1 MDAKQNMTQN
11 VTKRHHLATRIW
23 HWANA
28 LVATILLM
36 SGLMIFNAHPL
47 LYWGDF
53 GSREDYAWLQ
63 IDDTRTTGFV
73 RIGSA
78 SVETTGVLGL
88 SLDAY
93 DNVRRVAFPGWAT
106 LPTSYDLAAARRWH
120 FAFAWIFA
128 LGLTAFMLV
137 SLFNG
142 HIRKDLHVRRA
153 EWRWAVLWT
162 DIKNHVRLRFG
173 SDMHISHYN
182 ILQKFSYIGVIFLL
196 LPLLILTGIT
206 MSPAMNA
213 AWPWL
218 LDLFGGRQ
226 SARSL
231 HFIGAALLALFVVAH
246 LIMVLLSGPIKGIRS
261 MITGRPMTVL
271 KPDHGGKRP

>member
-1 MDAKQNMTQN
+1 MDATQDMTQN
-11 VTKRHHLATRIW
+11 VAKRHRLSTRLW
-23 HWANA
+23 HWLNA
-28 LVATILLM
+28 FVATILLM
-36 SGLMIFNAHPL
+36 SGLMIFNAHPH
-47 LYWGDF
+47 LYWGNF

-73 RIGSA
+73 RIGSVR
-78 SVETTGVLGL
+78 VETTGVFGL
-88 SLDAY
+88 SLGPN

-106 LPTSYDLAAARRWH
+106 IPTGYDLAAARRWH
-120 FAFAWIFA
+120 FAFAWAFA
-128 LGLTAFMLV
+128 LGLTAFMLA

-153 EWRWAVLWT
+153 EWSPYALWN
-162 DIKNHVRLRFG
+162 DIKNHARLRFG
-173 SDMHISHYN
+173 DNHSLSNYN
-182 ILQKFSYIGVIFLL
+182 IIQKFSYIGVIFLL

-231 HFIGAALLALFVVAH
+231 HFIAAFLLALFVVVH
-246 LIMVLLSGPIKGIRS
+246 LIMVLLAGPINGIRS
-261 MITGRPMTVL
+261 MITGRPMAVQ
-271 KPDHGGKRP
+271 KPDQGGQLP

>member
-1 MDAKQNMTQN
+1 MDATQDMTQN
-11 VTKRHHLATRIW
+11 VAKRHRLSTRLW
-23 HWANA
+23 HWLNA
-28 LVATILLM
+28 FVATILLM
-36 SGLMIFNAHPL
+36 SGLMIFNAHPH

-73 RIGSA
+73 RIGST

-88 SLDAY
+88 SLDAKE
-93 DNVRRVAFPGWAT
+93 NVRRVAFPGWAT
-106 LPTSYDLAAARRWH
+106 IPTGYDLAAARRWH
-120 FAFAWIFA
+120 FAFAWVFA
-128 LGLTAFMLV
+128 LGLTAFMFMSLV
-137 SLFNG
+137 NG

-153 EWRWAVLWT
+153 EWNPRALWN
-162 DIKNHVRLRFG
+162 DIKNHARLRFG
-173 SDMHISHYN
+173 DDCSASHYN
-182 ILQKFSYIGVIFLL
+182 IMQKFSYIGVIFIL

-218 LDLFGGRQ
+218 LDVFGGRQ

-231 HFIGAALLALFVVAH
+231 HFIAAALMTLFVVVH
-246 LIMVLLSGPIKGIRS
+246 LIMVLLSGPFNGIRS
-261 MITGRPMTVL
+261 MVTGRHVTTS
-271 KPDHGGKRP
+271 KPEKAADLA

>member
-1 MDAKQNMTQN
+1 MDAAQNINQN
-11 VTKRHHLATRIW
+11 VVKRHHLSTRIW
-23 HWANA
+23 HWLNA
-28 LVATILLM
+28 FVATILLM
-36 SGLMIFNAHPL
+36 SGLMIFNAHPH

-63 IDDTRTTGFV
+63 IGDTRTTGFV
-73 RIGSA
+73 RIGSVR
-78 SVETTGVLGL
+78 VETTGVFGL
-88 SLDAY
+88 SLGTN

-106 LPTSYDLAAARRWH
+106 IPTGYDLAAARRWH
-120 FAFAWIFA
+120 FAFAWAFA
-128 LGLTAFMLV
+128 LGLTAFMLA

-142 HIRKDLHVRRA
+142 HIRQDLHVRRA
-153 EWRWAVLWT
+153 EWSPYALWN
-162 DIKNHVRLRFG
+162 DIKNHARLRFG
-173 SDMHISHYN
+173 DDHSLSNYN
-182 ILQKFSYIGVIFLL
+182 IIQKFSYIAVIFLL

-231 HFIGAALLALFVVAH
+231 HFIGAFLLALFVVVH
-246 LIMVLLSGPIKGIRS
+246 LIMVLLSGPINGIRS
-261 MITGRPMTVL
+261 MIIGRPMTMS
-271 KPDHGGKRP
+271 KQDQGGKLP

>member
-1 MDAKQNMTQN
+1 MESTQSTAQD
-11 VTKRHHLATRIW
+11 VVKRHHLFTRIW
-23 HWANA
+23 HWLNA
-28 LVATILLM
+28 VFATILLM
-36 SGLMIFNAHPL
+36 SGLMIFNAHPQ

-73 RIGSA
+73 RVASA
-78 SVETTGVLGL
+78 RVETTGVLGL
-88 SLDAY
+88 SLDAN

-106 LPTSYDLAAARRWH
+106 IPTGYNLAAARRWH
-120 FAFAWIFA
+120 FAFAWLFA

-142 HIRKDLHVRRA
+142 HIRKDLHVRRV
-153 EWRWAVLWT
+153 EWSVAAFWR
-162 DIKNHVRLRFG
+162 DIKNHARLRFG
-173 SDMHISHYN
+173 DTHIAGSYN
-182 ILQKFSYIGVIFLL
+182 ILQKFSYIGVIFIL
-196 LPLLILTGIT
+196 LPLIIFTGIT

-218 LDLFGGRQ
+218 LDIFGGRQ

-231 HFIGAALLALFVVAH
+231 HFIAAALLTLFVAVH
-246 LIMVLLSGPIKGIRS
+246 LIMVLLSGPITGIRS
-261 MITGRPMTVL
+261 MITGRHEATS
-271 KPDHGGKRP
+271 KPEYVEKLP

>member
-1 MDAKQNMTQN
+1 MDAAQNINQN
-11 VTKRHHLATRIW
+11 VVKRHRLSTRIW
-23 HWANA
+23 HWLNA
-28 LVATILLM
+28 FVVTILLM
-36 SGLMIFNAHPL
+36 SGLMIFNAHPH

-73 RIGSA
+73 RIGSVR
-78 SVETTGVLGL
+78 VETTGVFGL
-88 SLDAY
+88 SLGTN
-93 DNVRRVAFPGWAT
+93 DNVRQVAFPGWAT
-106 LPTSYDLAAARRWH
+106 IPTSYDLAAARRWH
-120 FAFAWIFA
+120 FAFAWAFA
-128 LGLTAFMLV
+128 LGLTAFMLA

-153 EWRWAVLWT
+153 EWSPYALWN
-162 DIKNHVRLRFG
+162 DIKNHARLRFG
-173 SDMHISHYN
+173 EGHSLSNYN
-182 ILQKFSYIGVIFLL
+182 IIQKFSYIAVIFLL

-231 HFIGAALLALFVVAH
+231 HFIGAFLLALFVVVH
-246 LIMVLLSGPIKGIRS
+246 LIMVLLSGPINGIRS
-261 MITGRPMTVL
+261 MIIGRPMTMS
-271 KPDHGGKRP
+271 KQDQGGKLP

>member
-1 MDAKQNMTQN
+1 MDARRDMKQG
-11 VTKRHHLATRIW
+11 VAKRHRLSTRIW
-23 HWANA
+23 HWLNA
-28 LVATILLM
+28 CVATILLM
-36 SGLMIFNAHPL
+36 SGLMIFNAHPQ

-63 IDDTRTTGFV
+63 IDDTRTTGFL
-73 RIGSA
+73 RIGNA
-78 SVETTGVLGL
+78 SFETTGVLGL
-88 SLDAY
+88 SLDAK

-106 LPTSYDLAAARRWH
+106 IPTGYDLAAARRWH

-128 LGLTAFMLV
+128 LGLTAFMFISLV
-137 SLFNG
+137 NG

-153 EWRWAVLWT
+153 EWSPRAFWN
-162 DIKNHVRLRFG
+162 DIKNHARLRFG
-173 SDMHISHYN
+173 DDNDSSHYN
-182 ILQKFSYIGVIFLL
+182 IMQKFSYIGVIFLL

-218 LDLFGGRQ
+218 LDIFGGRQ

-231 HFIGAALLALFVVAH
+231 HFIAAALLTLFVIVH
-246 LIMVLLSGPIKGIRS
+246 LIMVLLSGPINGIRS
-261 MITGRPMTVL
+261 MVTGRHVIKS
-271 KPDHGGKRP
+271 KPEIAGDLA

>member
-1 MDAKQNMTQN
+1 MDARRDMKQG
-11 VTKRHHLATRIW
+11 VAKRHRLSTRIW
-23 HWANA
+23 HWLNA
-28 LVATILLM
+28 CVATILLM
-36 SGLMIFNAHPL
+36 SGLMIFNAHPQ

-73 RIGSA
+73 RIGNT

-88 SLDAY
+88 SLDAKE
-93 DNVRRVAFPGWAT
+93 NVRRVAFPGWAT
-106 LPTSYDLAAARRWH
+106 IPTGYDLAAARRWH

-128 LGLTAFMLV
+128 LGLTAFMFISLV
-137 SLFNG
+137 NG

-153 EWRWAVLWT
+153 EWSPRAFWN
-162 DIKNHVRLRFG
+162 DIKNHARLRFG
-173 SDMHISHYN
+173 DDNDSSHYN
-182 ILQKFSYIGVIFLL
+182 IMQKFSYIGVIFLL

-218 LDLFGGRQ
+218 LDIFGGRQ

-231 HFIGAALLALFVVAH
+231 HFIAAALLTLFVIVH
-246 LIMVLLSGPIKGIRS
+246 LIMVLLSGPINGIRS
-261 MITGRPMTVL
+261 MVTGRHVTKS
-271 KPDHGGKRP
+271 KPEAAGDLA

>member
-1 MDAKQNMTQN
+1 MEAAPEITQK
-11 VTKRHHLATRIW
+11 VIKRHALSTRLW
-23 HWANA
+23 HWTNA
-28 LVATILLM
+28 FVATILLM
-36 SGLMIFNAHPL
+36 SGLMIFNAHPR

-88 SLDAY
+88 SLDAN
-93 DNVRRVAFPGWAT
+93 DNVRRMAFPSWAT
-106 LPTSYDLAAARRWH
+106 ITTGYDLGAARRWH
-120 FAFAWIFA
+120 FAFAWVFA
-128 LGLTAFMLV
+128 LGLTAFMLM
-137 SLFNG
+137 SLVNG

-153 EWRWAVLWT
+153 EWNPRALWR
-162 DIKNHVRLRFG
+162 DIKNHARLRFG
-173 SDMHISHYN
+173 DDHGAGHYN
-182 ILQKFSYIGVIFLL
+182 IMQKFSYIGVIFIL

-206 MSPAMNA
+206 MSPAMNT

-218 LDLFGGRQ
+218 LDVFGGRQ

-231 HFIGAALLALFVVAH
+231 HFIAAALMTLFVVVH
-246 LIMVLLSGPIKGIRS
+246 LIMVLLSGPINGIRS
-261 MITGRPMTVL
+261 MITGRHVTTP
-271 KPDHGGKRP
+271 KPD

>member
-1 MDAKQNMTQN
+1 MDARQDMKQGAA
-11 VTKRHHLATRIW
+11 KRHRLSTRIW
-23 HWANA
+23 HWLNA
-28 LVATILLM
+28 CVATILLM
-36 SGLMIFNAHPL
+36 SGLMIFNAHPQ

-73 RIGSA
+73 RIGNT

-88 SLDAY
+88 SLDAKE
-93 DNVRRVAFPGWAT
+93 NVRRVAFPGWAT
-106 LPTSYDLAAARRWH
+106 IPTGYDLAAARRWH

-128 LGLTAFMLV
+128 LGLTAFMFMSLV
-137 SLFNG
+137 NG

-153 EWRWAVLWT
+153 EWSPRALWRA
-162 DIKNHVRLRFG
+162 IKNHARLRFG
-173 SDMHISHYN
+173 DDNDSSHYN
-182 ILQKFSYIGVIFLL
+182 IMQKFSYIGVIFLL
-196 LPLLILTGIT
+196 FPLLILTGIT

-218 LDLFGGRQ
+218 LDIFGGRQ

-231 HFIGAALLALFVVAH
+231 HFIAAALLTLFVVVH
-246 LIMVLLSGPIKGIRS
+246 LIMVLLSGPINGIWS
-261 MITGRPMTVL
+261 MITGRHVTKS
-271 KPDHGGKRP
+271 KPEIAGDLA

>member
-1 MDAKQNMTQN
+1 
-11 VTKRHHLATRIW
+11 
-23 HWANA
+23 
-28 LVATILLM
+28 
-36 SGLMIFNAHPL
+36 MIFNAHPQ

-78 SVETTGVLGL
+78 SFETTGVLGL

-106 LPTSYDLAAARRWH
+106 IPTSYDLAAARRWH

-142 HIRKDLHVRRA
+142 HIRKDLHVRPA
-153 EWRWAVLWT
+153 EWHWAALWS
-162 DIKNHVRLRFG
+162 DIKDHVRLRFG
-173 SDMHISHYN
+173 NDIRISHYN
-182 ILQKFSYIGVIFLL
+182 ILQKLSYIGVIFLL
-196 LPLLILTGIT
+196 LPLLIFTGIT

-231 HFIGAALLALFVVAH
+231 HFIGAALLALFVAAH
-246 LIMVLLSGPIKGIRS
+246 LFMVLLSGPIKGIRS
-261 MITGRPMTVL
+261 MITGRPITVP
-271 KPDHGGKRP
+271 KPHHGGKRP

>member
-1 MDAKQNMTQN
+1 MKQG
-11 VTKRHHLATRIW
+11 VAKRHRLSTRIW
-23 HWANA
+23 HWLNA
-28 LVATILLM
+28 CVATILLM
-36 SGLMIFNAHPL
+36 SGLMIFNAHPQ

-73 RIGSA
+73 RIGNT

-88 SLDAY
+88 SLDAKE
-93 DNVRRVAFPGWAT
+93 NVRRVAFPGWAT
-106 LPTSYDLAAARRWH
+106 IPTGYDLAAARRWH

-128 LGLTAFMLV
+128 LGLTAFMFISLV
-137 SLFNG
+137 NG

-153 EWRWAVLWT
+153 EWSPRAFWN
-162 DIKNHVRLRFG
+162 DIKNHARLRFG
-173 SDMHISHYN
+173 DDNDSSHYN
-182 ILQKFSYIGVIFLL
+182 IMQKFSYIGVIFLL

-218 LDLFGGRQ
+218 LDIFGGRQ

-231 HFIGAALLALFVVAH
+231 HFIAAALLTLFVVVH
-246 LIMVLLSGPIKGIRS
+246 LIMVLLSGPINGIWS
-261 MITGRPMTVL
+261 MITGRHVTKS
-271 KPDHGGKRP
+271 KPEIAGDLA

>member
-1 MDAKQNMTQN
+1 MDARRDMKQG
-11 VTKRHHLATRIW
+11 VAKRHRLSTRIW
-23 HWANA
+23 HWLNA
-28 LVATILLM
+28 CVATILLM
-36 SGLMIFNAHPL
+36 SGLMIFNAHPQ

-73 RIGSA
+73 RIGNA
-78 SVETTGVLGL
+78 SFETTGVLGL
-88 SLDAY
+88 SLDAK

-106 LPTSYDLAAARRWH
+106 IPTVYDLAAARRWH

-128 LGLTAFMLV
+128 LGLTAFMFISLV
-137 SLFNG
+137 NG

-153 EWRWAVLWT
+153 EWSPRAFWN
-162 DIKNHVRLRFG
+162 DIKNHAQLRFG
-173 SDMHISHYN
+173 DDNDSSHYN
-182 ILQKFSYIGVIFLL
+182 IMQKFSYIGVIFLL

-218 LDLFGGRQ
+218 LDIFGGRQ

-231 HFIGAALLALFVVAH
+231 HFIAAALLTLFVVVH
-246 LIMVLLSGPIKGIRS
+246 LIMVLLSGPINGIWS
-261 MITGRPMTVL
+261 MITGRHVTKS
-271 KPDHGGKRP
+271 KPEIAGDLA

>member
-1 MDAKQNMTQN
+1 MKQGAA
-11 VTKRHHLATRIW
+11 KRHRLSTRIW
-23 HWANA
+23 HWLNA
-28 LVATILLM
+28 CVATILLM
-36 SGLMIFNAHPL
+36 SGLMIFNAHPQ

-63 IDDTRTTGFV
+63 IDDTRTTGFL
-73 RIGSA
+73 RIGNA
-78 SVETTGVLGL
+78 SFETTGVLGL
-88 SLDAY
+88 SLDAK

-106 LPTSYDLAAARRWH
+106 IPTGYDLAAARRWH

-128 LGLTAFMLV
+128 LGLTAFMFISLV
-137 SLFNG
+137 NG

-153 EWRWAVLWT
+153 EWSPRAFWN
-162 DIKNHVRLRFG
+162 DIKNHARLRFG
-173 SDMHISHYN
+173 DDNDSSHYN
-182 ILQKFSYIGVIFLL
+182 IMQKFSYIGVIFLL

-218 LDLFGGRQ
+218 LDIFGGRQ

-231 HFIGAALLALFVVAH
+231 HFIAAALLTLFVVVH
-246 LIMVLLSGPIKGIRS
+246 LIMVLLSGPINGIWS
-261 MITGRPMTVL
+261 MITGRHVTKS
-271 KPDHGGKRP
+271 KPEAAGDLA

>member
-1 MDAKQNMTQN
+1 MEAAPEIAQQ
-11 VTKRHHLATRIW
+11 VVKRHRLATRIW

-73 RIGSA
+73 RIGGA
-78 SVETTGVLGL
+78 TVETTGVLGL
-88 SLDAY
+88 SLDANE
-93 DNVRRVAFPGWAT
+93 NVRRVAFPGWAT
-106 LPTSYDLAAARRWH
+106 IPTGYDLAAARRWH

-128 LGLTAFMLV
+128 LGLTAFMLI

-153 EWRWAVLWT
+153 EWSLAALWS
-162 DIKNHVRLRFG
+162 DIKDHARLRFDSG
-173 SDMHISHYN
+173 IHSSHYN
-182 ILQKFSYIGVIFLL
+182 IMQKFSYIGVIFIL

-231 HFIGAALLALFVVAH
+231 HFIAATLLTLFVVVH
-246 LIMVLLSGPIKGIRS
+246 LIMVLLSGPVNGIWS
-261 MITGRPMTVL
+261 MITGRHVASS
-271 KPDHGGKRP
+271 KPEKTGELA

>member
-1 MDAKQNMTQN
+1 MDARRDMKQG
-11 VTKRHHLATRIW
+11 VAKRHRLSTRIW
-23 HWANA
+23 HWLNA
-28 LVATILLM
+28 CVATILLM
-36 SGLMIFNAHPL
+36 SGLMIFNAHPQ

-63 IDDTRTTGFV
+63 IDDTRTTGFL
-73 RIGSA
+73 RIGNA
-78 SVETTGVLGL
+78 SFETTGVLGL
-88 SLDAY
+88 SLDAK

-106 LPTSYDLAAARRWH
+106 IPTGYDLAAARRWH

-128 LGLTAFMLV
+128 LGLTAFMFISLV
-137 SLFNG
+137 NG

-153 EWRWAVLWT
+153 EWSPRAFWN
-162 DIKNHVRLRFG
+162 DIKNHARLRFG
-173 SDMHISHYN
+173 DDNDSSHYN
-182 ILQKFSYIGVIFLL
+182 IMQKFSYIGVIFLL

-218 LDLFGGRQ
+218 LDIFGGRQ

-231 HFIGAALLALFVVAH
+231 HFIAAALLTLFVVVH
-246 LIMVLLSGPIKGIRS
+246 LIMVLLSGPINGIWS
-261 MITGRPMTVL
+261 MITGRHVTKS
-271 KPDHGGKRP
+271 KPEAAGDLA

>member
-1 MDAKQNMTQN
+1 MDATQGTTRK
-11 VTKRHHLATRIW
+11 VVKRHHIFTRLW
-23 HWANA
+23 HWVNA

-36 SGLMIFNAHPL
+36 SGLMIFNAHPQ
-47 LYWGDF
+47 LYWGEF

-73 RIGSA
+73 RVGGA
-78 SVETTGVLGL
+78 RVETTGVLGL
-88 SLDAY
+88 SLDAN

-106 LPTSYDLAAARRWH
+106 IPTGYDLAAARRWH
-120 FAFAWIFA
+120 FAFAWLFA
-128 LGLTAFMLV
+128 IGLTAFMLV
-137 SLFNG
+137 SLING

-153 EWRWAVLWT
+153 EWNFAAIWT
-162 DIKNHVRLRFG
+162 DIKNHARLRFDHAHG
-173 SDMHISHYN
+173 AYN
-182 ILQKFSYIGVIFLL
+182 VLQKFSYIGVIFLL

-218 LDLFGGRQ
+218 LDIFGGRQ

-231 HFIGAALLALFVVAH
+231 HFIAAALMTLFVVVH
-246 LIMVLLSGPIKGIRS
+246 LIMVLLSGPINGIRS
-261 MITGRPMTVL
+261 MITGRHVARSTPVEEL
-271 KPDHGGKRP
+271 R

>member
-1 MDAKQNMTQN
+1 MDATQSTAQE
-11 VTKRHHLATRIW
+11 VVRRHHIFTRIW
-23 HWANA
+23 HWLNA
-28 LVATILLM
+28 VFATILLM
-36 SGLMIFNAHPL
+36 SGLMIFNAHPQ

-73 RIGSA
+73 RVASA
-78 SVETTGVLGL
+78 RVETTGVLGL
-88 SLDAY
+88 SLDTQ

-106 LPTSYDLAAARRWH
+106 IPTSYNLAAARRWH
-120 FAFAWIFA
+120 FAFAWLFA
-128 LGLTAFMLV
+128 LGLTAFMLI

-153 EWRWAVLWT
+153 EWSVAAFWR
-162 DIKNHVRLRFG
+162 DIKNHARLRFG
-173 SDMHISHYN
+173 AAHRANSYN
-182 ILQKFSYIGVIFLL
+182 ILQKFSYIGVIFIL
-196 LPLLILTGIT
+196 LPLIILTGIT

-218 LDLFGGRQ
+218 LDVFGGRQ

-231 HFIGAALLALFVVAH
+231 HFIAAALLVLFVVVH
-246 LIMVLLSGPIKGIRS
+246 LIMVLLSGPIAGIRS
-261 MITGRPMTVL
+261 MITGRHVTTS
-271 KPDHGGKRP
+271 KPEYVGELP

>member
-1 MDAKQNMTQN
+1 MDARRDMKQG
-11 VTKRHHLATRIW
+11 VAKRHRLSTRIW
-23 HWANA
+23 HWLNA
-28 LVATILLM
+28 CVATILLM
-36 SGLMIFNAHPL
+36 SGLMIFNAHPQ

-63 IDDTRTTGFV
+63 IDDTRTTGFL
-73 RIGSA
+73 RIGNA
-78 SVETTGVLGL
+78 SFETTGVLGL
-88 SLDAY
+88 SLDAK

-106 LPTSYDLAAARRWH
+106 IPTGYDLAAARRWH

-128 LGLTAFMLV
+128 LGLTAFMFMSLV
-137 SLFNG
+137 NG

-153 EWRWAVLWT
+153 EWSPRAFWN
-162 DIKNHVRLRFG
+162 DIKNHARLRFG
-173 SDMHISHYN
+173 DDNDSSHYN
-182 ILQKFSYIGVIFLL
+182 IMQKFSYIGVIFLL

-218 LDLFGGRQ
+218 LDIFGGRQ

-231 HFIGAALLALFVVAH
+231 HFIAAALLTLFVVVH
-246 LIMVLLSGPIKGIRS
+246 LIMVLLSGPINGIWS
-261 MITGRPMTVL
+261 MITGRHVTKS
-271 KPDHGGKRP
+271 KPEIAGDLA

>member
-1 MDAKQNMTQN
+1 MDARQDMKQGAA
-11 VTKRHHLATRIW
+11 KRHRLSTRIW
-23 HWANA
+23 HWLNA
-28 LVATILLM
+28 CVATILLM
-36 SGLMIFNAHPL
+36 SGLMIFNAHPQ

-63 IDDTRTTGFV
+63 IDDTRTTGFL
-73 RIGSA
+73 RIGNA
-78 SVETTGVLGL
+78 SFETTGVLGL
-88 SLDAY
+88 SLDAK

-106 LPTSYDLAAARRWH
+106 IPTGYDLAAARRWH

-128 LGLTAFMLV
+128 LGLTAFMFISLV
-137 SLFNG
+137 NG

-153 EWRWAVLWT
+153 EWSPRAFWN
-162 DIKNHVRLRFG
+162 DIKNHARLRFG
-173 SDMHISHYN
+173 DDNDSSHYN
-182 ILQKFSYIGVIFLL
+182 IMQKFSYIGVIFLL

-218 LDLFGGRQ
+218 LDIFGGRQ

-231 HFIGAALLALFVVAH
+231 HFIAAALLTLFVVVH
-246 LIMVLLSGPIKGIRS
+246 LIMVLLSGPINGIWS
-261 MITGRPMTVL
+261 MITGRHVTKS
-271 KPDHGGKRP
+271 KPEIAGDLA

>member
-1 MDAKQNMTQN
+1 MDAAQNMTQE
-11 VTKRHHLATRIW
+11 VVKRHRLSTRIW
-23 HWANA
+23 HWLNA
-28 LVATILLM
+28 VVATILLM
-36 SGLMIFNAHPL
+36 SGLMIFNAHPH

-78 SVETTGVLGL
+78 RVETTGVFGL
-88 SLDAY
+88 SLGSN

-106 LPTSYDLAAARRWH
+106 ITTGYDLAAARRWH

-128 LGLTAFMLV
+128 LGLTVFMLA

-153 EWRWAVLWT
+153 EWSAAAIWT
-162 DIKNHVRLRFG
+162 DIKNHALLRLSPEHG
-173 SDMHISHYN
+173 LSNYN
-182 ILQKFSYIGVIFLL
+182 IIQKFSYIGVIFLL

-218 LDLFGGRQ
+218 LDVFGGRQ
-226 SARSL
+226 SARSM
-231 HFIGAALLALFVVAH
+231 HFIAATLMALFVVVH
-246 LIMVLLSGPIKGIRS
+246 LIMVLLSGPINGIRS
-261 MITGRPMTVL
+261 MITGRHVATP
-271 KPDHGGKRP
+271 KPDKTGDLA

>member
-1 MDAKQNMTQN
+1 MKQGAA
-11 VTKRHHLATRIW
+11 KRHRLSTRIW
-23 HWANA
+23 HWLNA
-28 LVATILLM
+28 CVATILLM
-36 SGLMIFNAHPL
+36 SGLMIFNAHPQ

-73 RIGSA
+73 RIGNT

-88 SLDAY
+88 SLDAKE
-93 DNVRRVAFPGWAT
+93 NVRRVAFPGWAT
-106 LPTSYDLAAARRWH
+106 IPTGYDLAAARRWH
-120 FAFAWIFA
+120 FAFAWFFA
-128 LGLTAFMLV
+128 FGLTAFMLI
-137 SLFNG
+137 SLVNG

-153 EWRWAVLWT
+153 EWSPRALWRA
-162 DIKNHVRLRFG
+162 IKNHAQLRFG
-173 SDMHISHYN
+173 DDNGLSHYN

-218 LDLFGGRQ
+218 LDIFGGRQ

-231 HFIGAALLALFVVAH
+231 HFIAAALLTLFVVVH
-246 LIMVLLSGPIKGIRS
+246 LIMVLLSGPINGIWS
-261 MITGRPMTVL
+261 MITGRHVTKS
-271 KPDHGGKRP
+271 KPEIAGDLA